1 MLRHKALI
9 VEPRDAASFGAA
21 IAQYNAKLNEP
32 GSGGAMLLAVCRG
45 KVCVGGGI
53 WDGVCVG
60 GGGRLYLYQSPPR
73 SQTHSHID
81 EQMSR

>member
-45 KVCVGGGI
+45 KVCVCGGGVY
-53 WDGVCVG
+53 GTVCG
-60 GGGRLYLYQSPPR
+60 GGDVCTCTNHQQDHKHTATL
-73 SQTHSHID
+73 
-81 EQMSR
+81 MSR